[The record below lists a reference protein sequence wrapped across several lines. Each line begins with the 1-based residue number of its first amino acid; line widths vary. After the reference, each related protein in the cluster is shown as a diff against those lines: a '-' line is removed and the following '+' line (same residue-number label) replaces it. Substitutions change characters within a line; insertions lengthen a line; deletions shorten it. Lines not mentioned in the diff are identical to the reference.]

1 MNNTVVPLASRILLA
16 LLFLISGYGKIT
28 HVAGTVGYLGKVGL
42 PMPDVLVWGV
52 IAIELLGGLLIVL
65 GWQTRVV
72 AWIMALFTL
81 GTALIGHKFW
91 VDPSQT
97 TQFLKNLAIMGGFL
111 LLAANGPGRAS
122 IDRR

>member
-1 MNNTVVPLASRILLA
+1 MNNTLVPLASRILLSI
-16 LLFLISGYGKIT
+16 LFFVAGYNKIT
-28 HVAGTVGYLGKVGL
+28 HVAGTAGYLGKLGL
-42 PMPDVLVWGV
+42 PMPDLLVWGV
-52 IAIELLGGLLIVL
+52 IAIELVGALLIVL

-91 VDPSQT
+91 IDPSQA
-97 TQFLKNLAIMGGFL
+97 TQFMKNLGIMGGFL
-111 LLAANGPGRAS
+111 LLAAYGPGRAS

>member
-1 MNNTVVPLASRILLA
+1 MNNTLVPLASRILLSI
-16 LLFLISGYGKIT
+16 LFFVAGYGKIT
-28 HVAGTVGYLGKVGL
+28 HVAGTTGYLGKLGL
-42 PMPDVLVWGV
+42 PMPEVLVWGV
-52 IAIELLGGLLIVL
+52 IAIELVGALLIVL

-91 VDPSQT
+91 IDPSQA
-97 TQFLKNLAIMGGFL
+97 TQFMKNLGIMGGFL
-111 LLAANGPGRAS
+111 LLAAYGPGRAS